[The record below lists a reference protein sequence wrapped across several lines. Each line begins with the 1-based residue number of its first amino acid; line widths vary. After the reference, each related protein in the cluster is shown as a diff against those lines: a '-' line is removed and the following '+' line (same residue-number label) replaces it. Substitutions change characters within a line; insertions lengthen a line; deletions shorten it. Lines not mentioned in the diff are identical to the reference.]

1 MLKLFYLCYFVVLG
15 VSTPFFGAY
24 LRRLGLSGQ
33 SVSAILAMAPLLQ
46 LGIPLLWGWLADRS
60 RRPILVLRVLCLGA
74 CVASIPVAFART
86 MPALLLLY
94 IVQQI
99 FAGSMTAIADSIAVE
114 KARVEGRDYTSIRLW
129 GTLGFIVTSL
139 TTGAVLDVR
148 AVKGADVLVPALITL
163 GFGLSLLAS
172 FGLAG
177 RASRETPHLR
187 DVAQLLCDRRF
198 RFLLLLAGLHWLAL
212 VPYHGFFGIL
222 IQDRELPATTTSQ
235 AFTIGSCA
243 EVVLFIYYTRLRARF
258 DLASLF
264 AISFAVTALRWLV
277 VAHARS
283 ASLIVSAQVL
293 HAMTFGLFW
302 ATSMAWV
309 GECVP
314 PKLRATG
321 QVLFSTTL
329 GLGAVVGLLSAGA
342 LYDLTGGAATS
353 FLLASIL
360 ELVPLA
366 LVLGD
371 RWRTKSKLVQ

>member
-1 MLKLFYLCYFVVLG
+1 MLKLFYVCYFVVIG

-33 SVSAILAMAPLLQ
+33 AVSATLAMAPLLQ
-46 LGIPLLWGWLADRS
+46 LGIPLVWGWLADRS

-74 CVASIPVAFART
+74 GVASLPIVFART

-94 IVQQI
+94 VGQQL
-99 FAGSMTAIADSIAVE
+99 FAGSIAAIADSIAVE
-114 KARVEGRDYTSIRLW
+114 KARVEGRDYTRTRLW
-129 GTLGFIVTSL
+129 GSLGFIVTSL
-139 TTGAVLDVR
+139 ATGAVLDWR
-148 AVKGADVLVPALITL
+148 AVQGGDVVVPVLITL
-163 GFGLSLLAS
+163 GFGLSFLAS
-172 FGLAG
+172 LGLTG

-187 DVAQLLCDRRF
+187 DVAQLLRDRRF
-198 RFLLLLAGLHWLAL
+198 RLLLLVAGLHWLGL

-222 IQDRELPATTTSQ
+222 MQDRGLSAATTSQ
-235 AFTIGSCA
+235 AFTVGACA
-243 EVVLFIYYTRLRARF
+243 EVVLFVYYARLRARF
-258 DLASLF
+258 ELASLF
-264 AISFAVTALRWLV
+264 GLSFAVTALRWLI

-283 ASLIVSAQVL
+283 AFLIVSAQAL
-293 HAMTFGLFW
+293 HALTFGVFW
-302 ATSMAWV
+302 ATGVAWV

-329 GLGAVVGLLSAGA
+329 GLGAIVGLLSAGA
-342 LYDLTGGAATS
+342 LYDVTGGADTS

-366 LVLGD
+366 LVLGY
-371 RWRTKSKLVQ
+371 RWRTKSELVR